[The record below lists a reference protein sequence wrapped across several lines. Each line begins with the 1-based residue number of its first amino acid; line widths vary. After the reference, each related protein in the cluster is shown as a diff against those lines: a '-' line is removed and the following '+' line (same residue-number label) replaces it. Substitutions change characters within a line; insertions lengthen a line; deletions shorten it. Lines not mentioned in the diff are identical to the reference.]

1 MAQFF
6 EYKIDQVLKSAEAVY
21 GLVQIL
27 PGALQFLK
35 WEAVQGQPLHI
46 YCEGTEENNYSP
58 QTDKLGLFKRNV
70 FLTEDKLMA
79 TILLL
84 RDDKVQTVD
93 YLPGTLSYTDVPKTT
108 TAILRQRRR
117 WLNGGFSCTLYGLGI
132 FFQEYKNS
140 MIHKS
145 KPCLGFMLFLQL
157 LFYFLRIFIQ
167 SSVAFDIINFWYLV
181 IPVENFLKGE
191 KSTEEFSV
199 TANIS
204 YLFISFVLFSILV
217 FLLSLFS
224 NTRNK
229 CISLI
234 F

>member
-1 MAQFF
+1 
-6 EYKIDQVLKSAEAVY
+6 
-21 GLVQIL
+21 
-27 PGALQFLK
+27 
-35 WEAVQGQPLHI
+35 
-46 YCEGTEENNYSP
+46 
-58 QTDKLGLFKRNV
+58 
-70 FLTEDKLMA
+70 MA

-145 KPCLGFMLFLQL
+145 KPCLGFMLFL
-157 LFYFLRIFIQ
+157 LFYFLLIFIQ
-167 SSVAFDIINFWYLV
+167 SSIAFDIINFWYLV
-181 IPVENFLKGE
+181 IPVENLLKGE
-191 KSTEEFSV
+191 KFTEEFSI

-204 YLFISFVLFSILV
+204 YFLVSFVLFSILV

-224 NTRNK
+224 NTRNRW
-229 CISLI
+229 ISLI